1 MHFPD
6 VKLDFEG
13 LTSFEAGWKFHAYC
27 DMKREEILNR
37 YGFYAI
43 KGSGEFEGVVNKI
56 LEDKLVYHDYNNWEK
71 LQNYFNSAP
80 RVDVEI
86 SVSRETFGL
95 WYAILAK
102 YFEKE
107 PDEKSI
113 RAFLS
118 KQPSFAPKAEE
129 ILKSVER
136 LEKSKKAGKIL
147 KRVKDEIV

>member
-1 MHFPD
+1 MHFSD

-37 YGFYAI
+37 YGFYSI

-80 RVDVEI
+80 QVNVEI

-102 YFEKE
+102 YFEQE
-107 PDEKSI
+107 PDEKFI
-113 RAFLS
+113 RSLLV
-118 KQPSFAPKAEE
+118 KQSSLAPYA
-129 ILKSVER
+129 
-136 LEKSKKAGKIL
+136 
-147 KRVKDEIV
+147 DEIVSAVIKLEKNKKAVEILGKVKEEIV